1 MGVVGFVFFVN
12 KKTPAGEEAK
22 PPVFFLCRD
31 TETGVVVGIISI
43 HLEYWNNQT
52 TLLRRRTYH
61 QPEMM
66 WHLARFHTGIFH
78 LYVQMGR
85 LRMCSS

>member
-22 PPVFFLCRD
+22 PPVFFLCID
-31 TETGVVVGIISI
+31 TETGVAVGIISK

-52 TLLRRRTYH
+52 GRLRYSTYH
-61 QPEMM
+61 QPEML
-66 WHLARFHTGIFH
+66 WHWARFHTGIVH
-78 LYVQMGR
+78 
-85 LRMCSS
+85 

>member
-31 TETGVVVGIISI
+31 TETGVVVGIISTR
-43 HLEYWNNQT
+43 LGYWNNQT
-52 TLLRRRTYH
+52 TLLHYST
-61 QPEMM
+61 
-66 WHLARFHTGIFH
+66 FH
-78 LYVQMGR
+78 
-85 LRMCSS
+85 